1 MSNDQQTRDRVALA
15 VASLPPGASP
25 ITIAEAAL
33 DAVHSPATGAELIA
47 AERTRQVLGEGWTPD
62 HDRRHAPG
70 ALAAA
75 GGAYIICAQRQLAA
89 GTAGDAQALAELPPP
104 WWPFEPSWWKP
115 KDPIRNLIRG
125 GALAAAEVDR
135 LQQP

>member
-1 MSNDQQTRDRVALA
+1 MSYDQQTRDRVALA

-62 HDRRHAPG
+62 HDRRHAPHGHRARPEDRRADVG
-70 ALAAA
+70 A
-75 GGAYIICAQRQLAA
+75 
-89 GTAGDAQALAELPPP
+89 
-104 WWPFEPSWWKP
+104 
-115 KDPIRNLIRG
+115 
-125 GALAAAEVDR
+125 
-135 LQQP
+135 QPA